1 VTRSAEVFD
10 TVHTVWLSKTG
21 FVVPT
26 PGGLLPSQI
35 TPLRPEGCVLRR
47 EKQLRSEVVQLIEKQ
62 VEMLAKE
69 TCVGLTEAELREYD
83 DRKEQIDE
91 LYDALDQLDFAA

>member
-1 VTRSAEVFD
+1 
-10 TVHTVWLSKTG
+10 
-21 FVVPT
+21 
-26 PGGLLPSQI
+26 
-35 TPLRPEGCVLRR
+35 LRR

-83 DRKEQIDE
+83 DRKERIDE
-91 LYDALDQLDFAA
+91 LYDALDHLDFAA

>member
-1 VTRSAEVFD
+1 M
-10 TVHTVWLSKTG
+10 
-21 FVVPT
+21 
-26 PGGLLPSQI
+26 
-35 TPLRPEGCVLRR
+35 RR

-83 DRKEQIDE
+83 DRKERIDE
-91 LYDALDQLDFAA
+91 LYDALDHLDFAA